1 VIEVVG
7 SAVLGVVVA
16 VTYLRWSHPS
26 AGTAVIG
33 LRPTLVVGRAIGH
46 RLAPGSRQS
55 VASSLKA
62 AGIEGS
68 DCVDIAIGRRALAA
82 GAGLWVSVVVMVV
95 DPVGLPRSLAIAPL
109 VGSLVVPM
117 LLARRR
123 VERRRRSMATDL
135 PRHLDLLALSV
146 EAGLGFDQALARVSG
161 ALPGPLSAEFSRMQG
176 EVAAGVPRSTALRA
190 MSLRCPLP
198 EIRTFIAALVQ
209 SESFGVPIGP
219 LLRTHAADIRI
230 RQRQA
235 AQLRAQKAPVKML
248 VPMILCVFPA
258 LLVVVAGPAL
268 LTIRQTLLA

>member
-1 VIEVVG
+1 
-7 SAVLGVVVA
+7 
-16 VTYLRWSHPS
+16 
-26 AGTAVIG
+26 
-33 LRPTLVVGRAIGH
+33 
-46 RLAPGSRQS
+46 
-55 VASSLKA
+55 
-62 AGIEGS
+62 
-68 DCVDIAIGRRALAA
+68 
-82 GAGLWVSVVVMVV
+82 
-95 DPVGLPRSLAIAPL
+95 
-109 VGSLVVPM
+109 
-117 LLARRR
+117 
-123 VERRRRSMATDL
+123 
-135 PRHLDLLALSV
+135 
-146 EAGLGFDQALARVSG
+146 
-161 ALPGPLSAEFSRMQG
+161 
-176 EVAAGVPRSTALRA
+176 